1 MKLKH
6 NKKRNTAFLFEALCK
21 ELTKAVV
28 EKDDERKSKV
38 LRVIKE
44 GFKKGSVL
52 NTELEIYK
60 SVLET
65 EAASAKQAERVF
77 REAVRQ
83 YELVNK
89 ETVFEEQSALIN
101 NINKGLGSEVFNNF
115 VPSYTA
121 MATAHQ
127 LFHVDLKPKQ
137 KVILEEKMVSSMVRQ
152 KIVQEG
158 EFRKVSSDKLVYKTY
173 VRKFNETFKDDL
185 LEEQKSLLNKF
196 INSFSDNGLDLKVF
210 LNEEVARIR
219 SVLNENEDRLENH
232 NQLIELVEGF
242 KGQWITT
249 DLLKKIIKLQSLA
262 GELQTRVN

>member
-21 ELTKAVV
+21 ELTKAII
-28 EKDDERKSKV
+28 EKDTGRKTTV
-38 LRVIKE
+38 LAVIKE

-52 NTELEIYK
+52 SNELEIYK

-65 EAASAKQAERVF
+65 KATSTRQADRVF

-83 YELVNK
+83 YESVSK
-89 ETVFEEQSALIN
+89 ARIFEEQSTLIN
-101 NINKGLGSEVFNNF
+101 NINKSLGSEVFNNF

-127 LFHVDLKPKQ
+127 LFNTDLKPKQ
-137 KVILEEKMVSSMVRQ
+137 KVILEERMVLSMVKQ
-152 KIVQEG
+152 EVLQEG
-158 EFRKVSSDKLVYKTY
+158 DFRKVSSDKLVYKTY
-173 VRKFNETFKDDL
+173 VKKFNETFKDGL

-219 SVLNENEDRLENH
+219 NVLDENKERLENH
-232 NQLIELVEGF
+232 NQLIEVVDGF

-249 DLLKKIIKLQSLA
+249 DLLRKIIKLQSLA
-262 GELQTRVN
+262 GELQTDGS